1 MINIHGSSFQKV
13 SSRSGWNV
21 QKATNVF
28 NQQSHVTR
36 DTRAQV
42 QETTVPSLPSI
53 TMLFSLENQVSTA
66 ALYGSQA
73 FLGQARSNGDS
84 RFPNMYYDS
93 GKTTLSFAL
102 EEFLVSRGIAAYGL
116 DGDNIRSVAA
126 QDEVGLDLP
135 PLNLLIIFIHQD
147 RIKQEPWLHP

>member
-1 MINIHGSSFQKV
+1 MI
-13 SSRSGWNV
+13 
-21 QKATNVF
+21 
-28 NQQSHVTR
+28 
-36 DTRAQV
+36 
-42 QETTVPSLPSI
+42 
-53 TMLFSLENQVSTA
+53 FSLENQASTA

-116 DGDNIRSVAA
+116 DGDNIRFVAT
-126 QDEVGLDLP
+126 QDEVGLIFLYV
-135 PLNLLIIFIHQD
+135 PLLNHWIIFIHQD
-147 RIKQEPWLHP
+147 RIKRKPWLYP